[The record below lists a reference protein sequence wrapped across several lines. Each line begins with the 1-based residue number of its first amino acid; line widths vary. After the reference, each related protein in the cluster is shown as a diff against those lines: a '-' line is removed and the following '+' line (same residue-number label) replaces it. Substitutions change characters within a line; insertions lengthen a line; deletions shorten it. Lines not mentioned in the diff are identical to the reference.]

1 MNNSQNKLLIFGN
14 GELAQ
19 LANFYFSKDSNYEVE
34 AFVLDS
40 DYINTDTYLD
50 KPLVSF
56 EEVQEL
62 YPSKDFEMFIAIGYS
77 KLNENRKKKYIEAKE
92 KGYILA
98 SYVSTKSTSW
108 EGLSVGE
115 NTFIM
120 EDNTI
125 MPFCKIGN
133 NVLVWVN
140 SILAHHMII
149 EDHVTITS
157 HCAIG
162 GNVRIKEQAFIGLN
176 SSLRNNI
183 IIGKG
188 AIIGTAANV
197 VKDVD
202 DFTVMLGNPAK
213 ATSIDSRKIQL

>member
-176 SSLRNNI
+176 ASLRNNI